1 MTTSAST
8 PPPAPPAHG
17 LDPIAE
23 AIGELKADVRGLRA
37 GQDKLE
43 TRLET
48 GFAKVETRLWWIIGL
63 LVVALLGIAVRR

>member
-1 MTTSAST
+1 MSAPATGPPT
-8 PPPAPPAHG
+8 PPPSHG

-37 GQDKLE
+37 GLDKLE

-48 GFAKVETRLWWIIGL
+48 GLAKLETRLWWIIGL
-63 LVVALLGIAVRR
+63 LIVALLGIAVRR